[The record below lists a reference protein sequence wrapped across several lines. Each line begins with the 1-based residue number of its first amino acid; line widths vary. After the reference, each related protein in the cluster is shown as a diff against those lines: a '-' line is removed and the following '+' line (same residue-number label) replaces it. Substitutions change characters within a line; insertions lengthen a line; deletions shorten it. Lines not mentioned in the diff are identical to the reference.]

1 MKRSRLWSVVLLM
14 TTSAFIVKALPAQ
27 RPLPLDPLTAEERAI
42 ADSVASRDARVRE
55 LLPGTRFIRV
65 NTDFIAV
72 KEANRET
79 EDLPIRRT
87 AEVLFYDYSSDI
99 GLRVL
104 VDIAARRV
112 LDLVKV
118 PGRSVPINR
127 SEVEQAAR
135 LALADSRVV
144 GLFGREAPRFH
155 VASGAATGEEIQS
168 PRIEGLKVVGADDND
183 PCFRHRCVVLFF
195 RVNNRYVNMN
205 RVTVD
210 LTAQRVLLK
219 EGER

>member
-1 MKRSRLWSVVLLM
+1 MQRSRIWYVLLVI
-14 TTSAFIVKALPAQ
+14 TSASITQAIAAQ
-27 RPLPLDPLTAEERAI
+27 GPLPLDPLTLEERTT
-42 ADSVASRDARVRE
+42 ADSVASRDGRVRE
-55 LLPGTRFIRV
+55 LLAGTRFIRV

-72 KEANRET
+72 KEANRQT
-79 EDLPIRRT
+79 EDLPARRT
-87 AEVLFYDYSSDI
+87 AEVLFYDYSNDV
-99 GLRVL
+99 GLRIL
-104 VDIAARRV
+104 VGIAERRV

-135 LALADSRVV
+135 LALADPRVV

-155 VASGAATGEEIQS
+155 VASGAAMGEEIQS
-168 PRIEGLKVVGADDND
+168 PRIEGLRVVGADDND

-205 RVTVD
+205 RVSVD
-210 LTAQRVLLK
+210 LTAQRVLLT
-219 EGER
+219 EGDR